1 MTPNIQIR
9 GTYMPL
15 IEYILYGILLAALI
29 IFGYKTNSQ
38 INEMAEDIETIR
50 QDYKY
55 VVIENEAIY
64 GFLENLDT
72 YKDLDDALK
81 GLDNLY
87 DELQHLEE

>member
-1 MTPNIQIR
+1 MIPNIQI
-9 GTYMPL
+9 GSTYMPL
-15 IEYILYGILLAALI
+15 TEYILYGILLVVLI
-29 IFGYKTNSQ
+29 IFGYKISSQ

-64 GFLENLDT
+64 GYLENLDT

>member
-1 MTPNIQIR
+1 MKKIKD
-9 GTYMPL
+9 
-15 IEYILYGILLAALI
+15 ILYGILLAVLI
-29 IFGYKTNSQ
+29 IFGYKISSQ
-38 INEMAEDIETIR
+38 INEMAEDLETIR

-72 YKDLDDALK
+72 FKDLDDALR

>member
-1 MTPNIQIR
+1 MK
-9 GTYMPL
+9 YA
-15 IEYILYGILLAALI
+15 EDVLYSILLAVII
-29 IFGYKTNSQ
+29 IFGYKISSQ

-64 GFLENLDT
+64 GYLENLDT

>member
-1 MTPNIQIR
+1 MTPNIQI
-9 GTYMPL
+9 GSTYMPL
-15 IEYILYGILLAALI
+15 TEYILYGILLAVII
-29 IFGYKTNSQ
+29 IFGYKISNQ

>member
-1 MTPNIQIR
+1 MK
-9 GTYMPL
+9 YAEDVL
-15 IEYILYGILLAALI
+15 YIILLDVVI
-29 IFGYKTNSQ
+29 IFGYKISSQ

-64 GFLENLDT
+64 GYLENLDT